1 MKYKKGMNLFV
12 GLSLTAVLALCP
24 INGFA
29 SNDNSADNL
38 SNAVASTQQTNT
50 VSGIVRDNTGEP
62 LIGVSVVLKSNQRVG
77 TVTNMD
83 GHYSIS
89 VPSGSTLVFSY
100 VGYKSQTVK
109 VNGGSLNI
117 TLQEDRSNLEEVVVV
132 GYGTM
137 KKRDLTGSITSLK
150 TDDITSKMTA
160 NALETLQ
167 GKSTGVSVFSNNQP
181 GAEPTLRIRGNASI
195 NSGSDPLIV
204 LDGFPLV
211 DGNMNDINPADIESM
226 EVLKDASSTAIYG
239 SRGAN
244 GVIMI
249 TTKKGSTGR
258 NNLSMHAN
266 LGISTPSRLIETI
279 DGQDF
284 IDYITTAYT
293 NKGVTVPTLSNK
305 YNTNWQ
311 KEFIESSALTQDYG
325 VTFDGANDRTSY
337 MISGGYYNQD
347 ALVAGRGFE
356 KFTVHTNLDHKFNSW
371 LTVGAS
377 LQMTNSNH
385 NVLTDPVINDIFRF
399 GWPTDPIY
407 NEDGSYNI
415 IMHGEAWNP
424 FADNAATTNNTKSL
438 RFLGNFYAQAQITK
452 HLSYK
457 LSIGYDTKT
466 SNRYQFITSKSAKS
480 IYQNL
485 TTSSGS
491 HNWMRSRSKLMDHIL
506 TYENQWDVHRLTA
519 TAVYSWQDYTY
530 RYSEMSGQFDNDI
543 LGAWNFEGSNA
554 ASRTTK
560 SDTYSNR
567 LISYTGRVAYSY
579 KDRYMLTA
587 TIRFDGSS
595 RFGEDKK
602 WGTFPSVGF
611 AWRVTEES
619 WLNENPVITDLKLR
633 ASYGVTGN
641 QEIGNYSS
649 LSKLSTD
656 NNGNYSDGEGA
667 ITGYYESVGNPK
679 LKWER
684 TTQVDL
690 GFDLALWDRIFMN
703 VDYYT
708 RTTNDLLYN
717 VPIPSTSGFSTVMS
731 NVGKVQNHGLEIALN
746 ADIVRQKDLKV
757 NFGVN
762 FSANTNKI
770 KELYNDVKE
779 VTIGNG
785 FGTTGLSR
793 ILRVGEPVTGIYGL
807 KSLGIIKTQEQLD
820 EYKALVPSYASNTKI
835 GDEMYADLNNDN
847 NINVGDLY
855 CLGSIE
861 PKYVYGLNLGVD
873 YKKFSLK
880 VFGQGAWKYASY
892 VGGENSGNNGTKW
905 ALGYQDLGSYS
916 LWADNNM
923 RNLIG
928 VPTKDAY
935 KKMGDT
941 YPAPGANNVKLSD
954 RTNADWSY
962 FILRNIQLSYDF
974 SNLLK
979 LADIKTVK
987 SLTLN
992 VNFQNFVTFANH
1004 TGYNPENGDVSN
1016 PFPKTIMFGV
1026 SAKF

>member
-1 MKYKKGMNLFV
+1 
-12 GLSLTAVLALCP
+12 
-24 INGFA
+24 
-29 SNDNSADNL
+29 
-38 SNAVASTQQTNT
+38 
-50 VSGIVRDNTGEP
+50 
-62 LIGVSVVLKSNQRVG
+62 
-77 TVTNMD
+77 
-83 GHYSIS
+83 
-89 VPSGSTLVFSY
+89 
-100 VGYKSQTVK
+100 
-109 VNGGSLNI
+109 
-117 TLQEDRSNLEEVVVV
+117 
-132 GYGTM
+132 
-137 KKRDLTGSITSLK
+137 
-150 TDDITSKMTA
+150 
-160 NALETLQ
+160 
-167 GKSTGVSVFSNNQP
+167 
-181 GAEPTLRIRGNASI
+181 
-195 NSGSDPLIV
+195 
-204 LDGFPLV
+204 
-211 DGNMNDINPADIESM
+211 
-226 EVLKDASSTAIYG
+226 
-239 SRGAN
+239 
-244 GVIMI
+244 
-249 TTKKGSTGR
+249 
-258 NNLSMHAN
+258 
-266 LGISTPSRLIETI
+266 
-279 DGQDF
+279 
-284 IDYITTAYT
+284 
-293 NKGVTVPTLSNK
+293 
-305 YNTNWQ
+305 
-311 KEFIESSALTQDYG
+311 
-325 VTFDGANDRTSY
+325 
-337 MISGGYYNQD
+337 
-347 ALVAGRGFE
+347 
-356 KFTVHTNLDHKFNSW
+356 
-371 LTVGAS
+371 
-377 LQMTNSNH
+377 
-385 NVLTDPVINDIFRF
+385 
-399 GWPTDPIY
+399 
-407 NEDGSYNI
+407 
-415 IMHGEAWNP
+415 
-424 FADNAATTNNTKSL
+424 
-438 RFLGNFYAQAQITK
+438 
-452 HLSYK
+452 
-457 LSIGYDTKT
+457 
-466 SNRYQFITSKSAKS
+466 
-480 IYQNL
+480 
-485 TTSSGS
+485 
-491 HNWMRSRSKLMDHIL
+491 
-506 TYENQWDVHRLTA
+506 
-519 TAVYSWQDYTY
+519 
-530 RYSEMSGQFDNDI
+530 
-543 LGAWNFEGSNA
+543 
-554 ASRTTK
+554 
-560 SDTYSNR
+560 

-923 RNLIG
+923 RNMIG